1 MIKQDIGKKDIFF
14 MILGKL
20 YLCRNYTWKVDIFQ
34 LFYIKSL
41 LIFIPPSFLE
51 ITFESCEILKMGRDD
66 KIRGCSVQVSFL
78 EINRVLAVL
87 IGKIISKMS
96 GKTDYFL
103 PTRVR
108 FNTLYVIRL
117 ACRPP
122 PLHLLE
128 DGSHFVY

>member
-1 MIKQDIGKKDIFF
+1 

-51 ITFESCEILKMGRDD
+51 ITFESCKILKMGDD

-122 PLHLLE
+122 LLLE